1 MVKATL
7 PTNLVPR
14 TIDAVYTNGVLRP
27 TEPLDL
33 AEDQHVSLHV
43 LPARVRIPAV
53 VARRQVNVFVC
64 SSISSSMGGG
74 TPELVVGERLVWR
87 VPVLLTFPAHGTIGT
102 AGTIDVDAETGDLLT
117 TPSLIEEITRNAE
130 TLAARLP
137 PEAEGQR

>member
-7 PTNLVPR
+7 PANLVPK
-14 TIDAVYTNGVLRP
+14 TIDAVYANGVLRP

-43 LPARVRIPAV
+43 LPPRVRIPAA
-53 VARRQVNVFVC
+53 VARRKVNVFAC
-64 SSISSSMGGG
+64 SSISCSMGGG
-74 TPELVVGERLVWR
+74 TPELVMDERIVWR
-87 VPVLLTFPAHGTIGT
+87 VPVLLTFPMHGAVGA

-137 PEAEGQR
+137 SEAESQS